1 MGGGGVEGTS
11 GAHASLKLR
20 SVTAVVTVVLTL
32 FNDSVREEGAWRL
45 EIHPGRR

>member
-1 MGGGGVEGTS
+1 MGGVEGTS

-32 FNDSVREEGAWRL
+32 Q
-45 EIHPGRR
+45 